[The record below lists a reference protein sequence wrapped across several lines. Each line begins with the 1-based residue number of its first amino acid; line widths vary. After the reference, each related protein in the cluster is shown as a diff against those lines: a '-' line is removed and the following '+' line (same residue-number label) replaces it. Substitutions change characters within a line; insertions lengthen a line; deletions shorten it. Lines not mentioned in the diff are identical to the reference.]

1 MAKTQIELLIFSI
14 TYCLLTLHRIL
25 SINIKTNI
33 KRNIGEIII
42 PNTIATSISTNL
54 DISEIIKIQKNIT
67 KQLSNPARAI

>member
-42 PNTIATSISTNL
+42 LNTIATSISTNL